1 MDRESMIKSCLD
13 MSEITRCINILTEL
27 CLLGLIISL
36 CINPVIS
43 AAADNASINMTNKSA
58 SNVENGL
65 ITGNISIPP
74 GASIYP
80 NETPLLRPTPLEPLR
95 PTPLEPS
102 GRPIPSPGTSI
113 MVVSALMV
121 SLSIALL
128 ILRKER
134 R

>member
-1 MDRESMIKSCLD
+1 MELKRGIVMYRESMIKSCLE
-13 MSEITRCINILTEL
+13 SGITRCINILTEL
-27 CLLGLIISL
+27 CLLGLIVSL

-43 AAADNASINMTNKSA
+43 AAADNASINMTNKST
-58 SNVENGL
+58 SNVENEL

-80 NETPLLRPTPLEPLR
+80 NETPLLRPTPLEP
-95 PTPLEPS
+95 S

-113 MVVSALMV
+113 MVISALMV

-128 ILRKER
+128 MLRKER